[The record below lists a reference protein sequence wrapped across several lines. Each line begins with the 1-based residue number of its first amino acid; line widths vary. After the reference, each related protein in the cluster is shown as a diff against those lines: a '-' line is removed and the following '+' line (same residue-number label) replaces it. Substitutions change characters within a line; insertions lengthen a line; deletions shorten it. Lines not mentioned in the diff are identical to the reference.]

1 MTSRTN
7 RHAEGRTQGGAG
19 EVAPADLESRRQL
32 AVKRYLDGD
41 PIERI
46 CREMGCSKSWLYS
59 GRIAI
64 RLPNLP
70 GLRNSLGAPRPP
82 RPKRLRPSK
91 RPSSSSVGHCRQK
104 APNRRALAGFGI
116 ISAITP
122 SRRSRRCARSIA
134 FSTARDRR
142 APSLQSRWATA
153 LPPWHRRTWSDDA
166 ATRTTPFRR
175 SFSRGCSEGLRLS
188 SR

>member
-7 RHAEGRTQGGAG
+7 RHAEGRNQGGAG
-19 EVAPADLESRRQL
+19 EVAPADLKSRRQL

-46 CREMGCSKSWLYS
+46 CREMGCSKSWLYKWKN
-59 GRIAI
+59 RYQAAD
-64 RLPNLP
+64 PP
-70 GLRNSLGAPRPP
+70 GLRNALGVPRPP

-122 SRRSRRCARSIA
+122 SRRSLSLRTIYRILNRQ
-134 FSTARDRR
+134 TKR
-142 APSLQSRWATA
+142 APSLQSRLATDTA
-153 LPPWHRRTWSDDA
+153 PLAPRHMER
-166 ATRTTPFRR
+166 
-175 SFSRGCSEGLRLS
+175 
-188 SR
+188 